1 MLTFYSI
8 IITGDYRLHSKSS
21 STCKQQNPS
30 CVGKSDGYHE
40 KYQLSNSYLN
50 CFKER
55 LVNTGI
61 CEDDSLWNINQ
72 IIYKGQCRNLYEVPH
87 KDGGLLSSC
96 EGKMDGNYANEHPD
110 LFFGERRDYFRVGR
124 KCDAYYRCQ
133 GGVASA
139 VKCPS
144 GTTFDS
150 VSKSCKPGN
159 HSIGLGCQLY
169 CNPNFKMYGFP
180 NNLAECPYPEQFSEV
195 THQCENF
202 TKVSCGSRPQ
212 IKEYCKYCIY
222 YEL

>member
-40 KYQLSNSYLN
+40 KYQLSNSYFN
-50 CFKER
+50 GFKER
-55 LVNTGI
+55 LVNTVI

-144 GTTFDS
+144 GTTFNS

-159 HSIGLGCQLY
+159 HSIGLD
-169 CNPNFKMYGFP
+169 
-180 NNLAECPYPEQFSEV
+180 AS
-195 THQCENF
+195 
-202 TKVSCGSRPQ
+202 SIAIQ
-212 IKEYCKYCIY
+212 ISKCTVFQTIWQSVRIQSSFLKLPINVKI
-222 YEL
+222 LQRSHADRDHK

>member
-40 KYQLSNSYLN
+40 KYQLSNSYFN

-124 KCDAYYRCQ
+124 KCDAYYRC
-133 GGVASA
+133 
-139 VKCPS
+139 
-144 GTTFDS
+144 
-150 VSKSCKPGN
+150 
-159 HSIGLGCQLY
+159 
-169 CNPNFKMYGFP
+169 
-180 NNLAECPYPEQFSEV
+180 
-195 THQCENF
+195 
-202 TKVSCGSRPQ
+202 
-212 IKEYCKYCIY
+212 
-222 YEL
+222 

>member
-1 MLTFYSI
+1 MAVCCQVAMERWTDIMQMNVLIYF
-8 IITGDYRLHSKSS
+8 SK
-21 STCKQQNPS
+21 N
-30 CVGKSDGYHE
+30 
-40 KYQLSNSYLN
+40 
-50 CFKER
+50 KE
-55 LVNTGI
+55 
-61 CEDDSLWNINQ
+61 
-72 IIYKGQCRNLYEVPH
+72 
-87 KDGGLLSSC
+87 
-96 EGKMDGNYANEHPD
+96 
-110 LFFGERRDYFRVGR
+110 FGVGR

-195 THQCENF
+195 THRCENF
-202 TKVSCGSRPQ
+202 TKVSCGSRPK
-212 IKEYCKYCIY
+212 IKEYCKFCLY
-222 YEL
+222 YELLNSKKDNQRGIRTFDH